1 MARSLRAATAS
12 CCELTAQR
20 PASTFPRRCTMSS
33 VRWSLRFQI
42 NSAVGSFGWCLMT
55 CGLSPRVS
63 QSSRVRWGERLA
75 PRAAVALDLMDSG
88 DPRHWVAAKNLIEA
102 RG

>member
-1 MARSLRAATAS
+1 MARSLRTATAS

-20 PASTFPRRCTMSS
+20 PASTFPASLHNEFGALVAAVPDQLGSGILRVVPDDVWSFAES
-33 VRWSLRFQI
+33 V
-42 NSAVGSFGWCLMT
+42 AVEQGE
-55 CGLSPRVS
+55 V
-63 QSSRVRWGERLA
+63 GERLA